1 MMLCLSDMNGG
12 DIDEDDHT
20 DEWISKINK
29 GRLWKVTDKV
39 YQLFCI
45 MEKEMKLEFSDSC
58 HDSFVESKK
67 AEFIED
73 LLKNEE
79 LLIQW
84 GFTTSDLPC
93 KLHNTLLKLIS
104 ELFMIIH
111 GHAHASSCL
120 ELYKEQNKQTLSKKK
135 ALRSSLNKETE

>member
-58 HDSFVESKK
+58 RDSFVESKK
-67 AEFIED
+67 AGFIED

-93 KLHNTLLKLIS
+93 NLHNTLLKLIS

-135 ALRSSLNKETE
+135 ALRSSLNKDTE